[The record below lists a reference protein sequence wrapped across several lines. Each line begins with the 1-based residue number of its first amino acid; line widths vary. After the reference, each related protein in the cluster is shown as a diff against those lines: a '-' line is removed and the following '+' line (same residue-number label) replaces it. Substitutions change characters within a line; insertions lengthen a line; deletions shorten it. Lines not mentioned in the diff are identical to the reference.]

1 MTDPSRVRISG
12 SLQPF
17 AAGFGTEL
25 ARQGYTPRS
34 VVTQLHLMAHVSRWL
49 HAQDLDVADLPG
61 RTQQFLQ
68 ARQGAGYKH
77 HLTGRALR
85 PLLTHLRDRGVIP
98 LAPTPVP
105 TGPVDET
112 LAHYRHYL
120 TVERSLGKASARGY
134 IDAVR
139 PFLRRCV
146 SADGLELDID
156 QLSEADVTAFMVTR
170 CAEQSRRAAQQT
182 ATALRSLVGFLHVN
196 GAITHSLAAAVPSVG
211 SRPTIGGTAAAPRAR
226 RPAVRR
232 LLAACDRRTLAGL
245 RDFAVIT
252 TLARL
257 GLRAGEVATLG
268 LDDLRWRVGELVV
281 HGKGSKVER
290 LPLPTDVGAAI
301 SAYLRQRPARVQG
314 RTVFVRLLA
323 PLGPLSR
330 VGVTLIV
337 AAAAR
342 RAGLGLVHAHRL
354 RHFAATQ
361 LLTAGAPLSEIQ
373 HFLRHARLQTT
384 AIYAKVDH
392 DALRTIARPWRPGGA
407 A

>member
-17 AAGFGTEL
+17 AAGFGYEL
-25 ARQGYTPRS
+25 AWQGYTPRS

-85 PLLTHLRDRGVIP
+85 PLLTHLRDRGAIP

-120 TVERSLGKASARGY
+120 TVERGLGKASARVY

-146 SADGLELDID
+146 SADGLALDID

-196 GAITHSLAAAVPSVG
+196 GAITHSLAAAVPSVAG
-211 SRPTIGGTAAAPRAR
+211 RRLAGLPPRLE
-226 RPAVRR
+226 PDDVRR
-232 LLAACDRRTLAGL
+232 LLAACDCRTLAGL

-268 LDDLRWRVGELVV
+268 LDDLQWRVGELVV

-301 SAYLRQRPARVQG
+301 AAYLRQRPARVQG

-361 LLTAGAPLSEIQ
+361 LLSAGAPLSEIQ

-392 DALRTIARPWRPGGA
+392 DALRTIARPWPGGA